1 MKIAKPIFW
10 VVLAALAGWA
20 VWNLFFQP
28 PARII
33 EKRLNKLAEA
43 ISEHPQGNISK
54 VANANRIGSF
64 FHPNVS
70 INLEGFGRE
79 VASIQGRG
87 ELEQMA
93 MGARQRDL
101 VLQVHFS
108 NLHIQAERGATNASA
123 LVTVEVK
130 LNDQTDPVVQDVRL
144 SWEKVDRSWVIR
156 SAEPMKGLKLK

>member
-1 MKIAKPIFW
+1 MKVAKPVFW
-10 VVLAALAGWA
+10 VLLAALAGWA

-33 EKRLNKLAEA
+33 EKRLEKLAAA
-43 ISEHPQGNISK
+43 ISENPQGNISK

-70 INLEGFGRE
+70 ISLEGFGRD

-101 VLQVHFS
+101 QLQVQFS
-108 NLHIQAERGATNASA
+108 NMHIQAERGETNASA
-123 LVTVEVK
+123 LVTVEVR
-130 LNDQTDPVVQDVRL
+130 LNDQRDPVVQDVRL
-144 SWEKVDRSWVIR
+144 SWEKMDGSWVIR
-156 SAEPMKGLKLK
+156 SAEPMKDLKLK